1 MYRVTFVLII
11 FIGLL
16 FSGCST
22 NAIPEERLAF
32 EYLDEDALKLGPSS
46 DELTFSEI
54 DGLYVHDFI
63 KENKNKHVRW
73 TAAVHRIEDER
84 TIELKEGKLPT
95 IYVNLSEAL
104 DDSIDVGDVVTVIGV
119 LTGYGETFGKDP
131 IWVVTPARLEEP
143 TRNELEKV
151 EQFRGRLGMSN

>member
-1 MYRVTFVLII
+1 MYRVAFVLIF

-32 EYLDEDALKLGPSS
+32 DYLDEDALKLGPSS
-46 DELTFSEI
+46 EELTYSEI

-73 TAAVHRIEDER
+73 TASVHRIEDER
-84 TIELKEGKLPT
+84 TIELKEDKLPT
-95 IYVNLSEAL
+95 IYVNLNEAL
-104 DDSIDVGDVVTVIGV
+104 DDSKIGDVVTVIGV

-143 TRNELEKV
+143 TRDELEKV
-151 EQFRGRLGMSN
+151 EQFRERLGLSK